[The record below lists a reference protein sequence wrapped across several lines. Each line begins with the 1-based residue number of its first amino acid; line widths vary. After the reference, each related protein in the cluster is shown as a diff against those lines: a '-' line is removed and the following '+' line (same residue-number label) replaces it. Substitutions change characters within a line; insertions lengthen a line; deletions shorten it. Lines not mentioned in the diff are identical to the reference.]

1 MLRTRSVRDSA
12 ASDFARTALIEIKSI
27 FQGVLFMY
35 ARNRSI
41 DFSRFVRSSRTVATA
56 LVSLTLLTAA
66 CSDTMA
72 PRNSSALRSTAA
84 DLSAAAASNFGLLAN
99 AGVTCTD
106 GRITGNVGT
115 LQSAPTGAL
124 TLTTCPMSGAV
135 NLGDDAARQAFS
147 NFVTAY
153 AASAPQPGDV
163 CTTLTGTLAGVSL
176 APGNYCFDVAAT
188 VTGLLTLDGPADGVW
203 NFKIGS
209 SGTGAL
215 TGTGFNVAMAG
226 GGQACNVTWRV
237 ADAATMTTSNLK
249 GNLMTGAAITLTGG
263 TYTGNAWSKADVTI
277 TGTATTSCNS

>member
-1 MLRTRSVRDSA
+1 
-12 ASDFARTALIEIKSI
+12 
-27 FQGVLFMY
+27 MY
-35 ARNRSI
+35 ARNFPIELPRM
-41 DFSRFVRSSRTVATA
+41 FTASRTVAIA
-56 LVSLTLLTAA
+56 LVTMTLLTAA

-72 PRNSSALRSTAA
+72 PRNSSQLRSTAS

-106 GRITGNVGT
+106 GTINGNIGT
-115 LQSAPTGAL
+115 LQPAPTGAL
-124 TLTTCPMSGAV
+124 TLTTCPMTGAV
-135 NLGDDAARQAFS
+135 NFGDDAAKQAFG
-147 NFVTAY
+147 NFLTAY
-153 AASAPQPGDV
+153 AAGAPQPGDV
-163 CTTLTGTLAGVSL
+163 CTTLTGTLAGLSL

-188 VTGLLTLDGPADGVW
+188 VTGLLTLDGPSDGVW
-203 NFKIGS
+203 NFKIGT

-226 GGQACNVTWRV
+226 GGQACNVTWHV

-277 TGTATTSCNS
+277 TGTAVRSCNSGQA

>member
-1 MLRTRSVRDSA
+1 
-12 ASDFARTALIEIKSI
+12 
-27 FQGVLFMY
+27 MY
-35 ARNRSI
+35 ARNLLELPRMFRSPRI
-41 DFSRFVRSSRTVATA
+41 VATA
-56 LVSLTLLTAA
+56 LVTLSLLTAA

-72 PRNSSALRSTAA
+72 PRNSSTLRATAG

-106 GRITGNVGT
+106 GTINGNVGT
-115 LQSAPTGAL
+115 AQAAPTGAL
-124 TLTTCPMSGAV
+124 TLTTCPMTGAV
-135 NLGDDAARQAFS
+135 NLGDDAAKEAFT
-147 NFVTAY
+147 NFLSAF

-188 VTGLLTLDGPADGVW
+188 VTGLLTLDGPSDGVW

-237 ADAATMTTSNLK
+237 ADAATMTTSNLQ
-249 GNLMTGAAITLTGG
+249 GNLMAGAAITLTGG
-263 TYTGNAWSKADVTI
+263 TYTGNAWSKADLTI
-277 TGTATTSCNS
+277 TGTATTSCNG